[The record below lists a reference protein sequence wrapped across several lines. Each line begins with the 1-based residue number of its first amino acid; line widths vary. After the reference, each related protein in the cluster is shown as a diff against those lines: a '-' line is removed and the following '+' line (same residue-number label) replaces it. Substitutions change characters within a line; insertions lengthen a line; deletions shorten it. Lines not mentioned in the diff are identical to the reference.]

1 MGNGFLKFKR
11 KANIVAFIKSLII
24 GVSLGLIV
32 FSALLLLHKREVVV
46 FKPAYSALVG
56 VGVAIVAFVACY
68 VLFKPRDKRIAKRLD
83 EELALQERVQTMLAF
98 QESDDEMQCLQRR
111 DADERLSAMHT
122 SALRFGKLWRL
133 IAMGLLSLA
142 MLITSL
148 CVPAIE
154 PPKPQDP
161 NFDLNDWQRVSLQ
174 NLIEYVEDSDMQQS
188 PKEYTL
194 NKLNGL
200 LVALDEVE
208 KESVMKSHVV
218 KVIVDVD
225 DKVDKVNSC
234 TTIRTKLGE
243 TADIDVIKLANNL
256 RKLQNSASVEGLSDL
271 RTVFAYDTYVQT
283 VDSFNKNVQSA
294 LKDSGYDQTDALYL
308 AIDEWI
314 ADLQTEADA
323 YSSHTAQS
331 LESALHGENGIGGIF
346 TRFAD
351 KAHAALVQQKT
362 NRRVADYVQTEL
374 MNIFKLTDEDLPD
387 LNNDDEEEFQGSQ
400 DDDDEEKGPAPGSPD
415 DGETNYGSND
425 LIFDPERGFVHYGEV
440 LTDYE
445 NIMDEWL
452 QDDNVPEELKQM
464 IRDYFNSL

>member
-1 MGNGFLKFKR
+1 MGKGFLKFKR
-11 KANIVAFIKSLII
+11 KAHIVAFIKSLII

-32 FSALLLLHKREVVV
+32 FSTLLILHKREVIL
-46 FKPAYSALVG
+46 FKPINSALVG
-56 VGVAIVAFVACY
+56 VGVTVVAFVAVY
-68 VLFKPRDKRIAKRLD
+68 LLLKPRDKRIAKRLD
-83 EELALQERVQTMLAF
+83 EELVLQERVQTMLAF
-98 QESDDEMQCLQRR
+98 QDSAEEMQCLQRR
-111 DADERLSAMHT
+111 DADERLSAMRT
-122 SALRFGKLWRL
+122 SALRFGNLWRF
-133 IAMGLLSLA
+133 IAMAVLSLG

-148 CVPAIE
+148 CVPAIK
-154 PPKPQDP
+154 PPQPQDP

-188 PKEYTL
+188 PKQFTL
-194 NKLNGL
+194 DKLNGL

-218 KVIVDVD
+218 QVIVAVD
-225 DKVDKVNSC
+225 DKVDKVNSS
-234 TTIRTKLGE
+234 TTIRNKLGE
-243 TADIDVIKLANNL
+243 TADTDVIKLANAL

-271 RTVFAYDTYVQT
+271 RTVFAYYTYQQT
-283 VDSFNKNVQSA
+283 VASFARNVNSA
-294 LKDSGYDQTDALYL
+294 LEDSGYDQTDALYL
-308 AIDEWI
+308 AIEEWI
-314 ADLQTEADA
+314 ANLQAEADK

-362 NRRVADYVQTEL
+362 NRRVATYVQTEL
-374 MNIFKLTDEDLPD
+374 MNIFKLTDEDIPELD
-387 LNNDDEEEFQGSQ
+387 NDDEEDFQGSQ
-400 DDDDEEKGPAPGSPD
+400 DNDDEEKGPAPGSPD
-415 DGETNYGSND
+415 DGETNYGSED